1 MIKKVCK
8 LRVFWKLAILNVNL
22 DFQRPLLAKYWWQ
35 SSSLNFRPRYFV
47 KVSGKPYFS
56 SIWPSRSEI
65 WLKNLQIF
73 TFLKNLNVNLD
84 FQRPLLAKYW
94 WQSSSLLFRL
104 RYSVKVL
111 EKPYFSTIWPIR
123 REIWLKNLQIFTFLK
138 NLNVNLDFQR
148 PLLAKYSWQSSSLMF
163 HPRYFVKVWG
173 KPYFSSI

>member
-22 DFQRPLLAKYWWQ
+22 NFQRLLLAKYWLQ

-73 TFLKNLNVNLD
+73 TFLKILNVAIN
-84 FQRPLLAKYW
+84 FQRPLLPKYCL
-94 WQSSSLLFRL
+94 QRSSLNFRP
-104 RYSVKVL
+104 RYLVKVL
-111 EKPYFSTIWPIR
+111 EKSYFSLIGPYSS
-123 REIWLKNLQIFTFLK
+123 EIWLKNLQIFTFFEHFKSCYQLSMAIT
-138 NLNVNLDFQR
+138 R
-148 PLLAKYSWQSSSLMF
+148 GILLANAQFEFPS
-163 HPRYFVKVWG
+163 
-173 KPYFSSI
+173 